1 MRPNARRGCLL
12 VRGGEGEGVCGNEK
26 AAALLPA
33 FPPPPPPSAPAEAR
47 AARAGAEAEGCSEV
61 PVGRGGSPPLPL
73 LLLILADDEEE
84 EENEEELFAA
94 PFLAASSRLNHMS
107 LPRMVVGVCGGACC
121 RCCCCCPCCS
131 REPWEECPWSRGAC
145 KRGPQVEEDEEEGPA
160 PAAAR

>member
-33 FPPPPPPSAPAEAR
+33 FPPPPEPAETR

-73 LLLILADDEEE
+73 LLLILADEEEEE

-94 PFLAASSRLNHMS
+94 PFLAASSRLNHIS
-107 LPRMVVGVCGGACC
+107 LPRIGHIDSSDHSVGYY
-121 RCCCCCPCCS
+121 CCS
-131 REPWEECPWSRGAC
+131 LRL
-145 KRGPQVEEDEEEGPA
+145 
-160 PAAAR
+160 